1 MEDIDSI
8 ISEAKA
14 KRKQAETLAAVQD
27 LEAEGLL
34 QDKSDRPSAFEVAAR
49 NISEAQHNPKTAEV
63 AEGHSNIP
71 KNVLSASYE
80 MGVIAKAARKEQQ
93 MFTKFKTIDD
103 VTQKENEIF
112 VDIMREGNEI
122 LHRQLPA
129 LEGRSRDDANQ
140 NLNSVVA
147 GESSRLA
154 AMNPMIDTP
163 LGAWGKLK
171 KWVGGSK

>member
-1 MEDIDSI
+1 LDDIESVI
-8 ISEAKA
+8 AEAKE
-14 KRKQAETLAAVQD
+14 KRKTAETLAAAQE
-27 LEAEGLL
+27 LQAEGVLR
-34 QDKSDRPSAFEVAAR
+34 DTEERPSAFEVAAK
-49 NISEAQHNPKTAEV
+49 NISEAQHNPQSAEV

-80 MGVIAKAARKEQQ
+80 MGVIAKAAKKEQQ
-93 MFTKFKTIDD
+93 MFTKYKTIDD

-147 GESSRLA
+147 GENARLA
-154 AMNPMIDTP
+154 AMNPMIDPP
-163 LGAWGKLK
+163 LGVWGKFK
-171 KWVGGSK
+171 KWAGGSK